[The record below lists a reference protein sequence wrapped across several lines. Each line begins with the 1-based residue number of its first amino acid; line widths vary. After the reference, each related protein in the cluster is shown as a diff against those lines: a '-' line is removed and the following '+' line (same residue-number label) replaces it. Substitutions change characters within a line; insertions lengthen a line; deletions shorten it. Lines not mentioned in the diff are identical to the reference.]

1 MSKPKAVVLAP
12 MRGPS
17 WDQLQELADCH
28 YDPSIEH
35 IPLRMHKEEDLAAL
49 VREHGATILISEI
62 DKVAGPVL
70 EEPLIVVASTRGDPT
85 NVDVPAATAKGIP
98 VLRAPGRNAD
108 GVAEITIALMFAA
121 SRHVCQG
128 DRDARA
134 GEIYKDGVIPYQ
146 RYRAWEINGRTLGIV
161 GYGAIGRAL
170 AWRAKGLGM
179 NVITYDPYAKDATH
193 TDLDAL
199 IAESDVVSLH
209 APVTPD
215 TKGMFGAKQ
224 FAAMREG
231 SIFLNAARADL
242 HDGDALVAALKDGPI
257 AAAGVDHFKNEYLDP
272 ASELAQ
278 LPNVVLTPHIG
289 GATYNTEANH
299 TKIVVDGIAA
309 LLKGERPETIVNPEV
324 LGRREPASGPDR
336 TEK

>member
-35 IPLRMHKEEDLAAL
+35 IPLRMHKEEALAEL
-49 VREHGATILISEI
+49 IREHGASILISEI

-85 NVDVPAATAKGIP
+85 NVDVPAATARGIP

-121 SRHVCQG
+121 SRHVVAG
-128 DRDARA
+128 DRAVRA
-134 GEIYKDGVIPYQ
+134 GQIYVDGTIPYQ

-179 NVITYDPYAKDATH
+179 KVISFDPYAKDATH
-193 TDLDAL
+193 DSLDAL
-199 IAESDVVSLH
+199 IAESDVISLH
-209 APVTPD
+209 APVTEE
-215 TKGMFGAKQ
+215 TTGMFGEKQ

-231 SIFLNAARADL
+231 SIFLNAARAYL
-242 HDGDALVAALKDGPI
+242 HDQDALLAALKDGPI
-257 AAAGVDHFKNEYLDP
+257 AAAGLDHFPHEYLDP

-289 GATYNTEANH
+289 GATYDTEANH
-299 TKIVVDGIAA
+299 TRIVVDGIAA
-309 LLKGERPETIVNPEV
+309 LLRGERPETIVNPEV
-324 LGRREPASGPDR
+324 L
-336 TEK
+336 EKS